1 MHVTVVPTIIDQG
14 LGVVVSLSR
23 IKFFAS
29 SCSENE
35 VIKKNDKKIYNQLEF
50 WGYLPGNKRSTSCAA
65 SRQYKQFL

>member
-35 VIKKNDKKIYNQLEF
+35 VIKKNNKKIL
-50 WGYLPGNKRSTSCAA
+50 
-65 SRQYKQFL
+65 